1 MSAVLEGPE
10 TSNRLV
16 GMACCQCPAATS
28 PARLSAMVEAA
39 SRAIWQGAPGIGCAA
54 RRHLAATP
62 GCRYRRWPRA
72 VGDARLTNVKQ
83 IVFPARELARR
94 GQHRAPGTG
103 DRDRRLPAAPW
114 PQARCVIASPSS
126 QTARSGKICLLDGE
140 DLGVAG
146 ADPATKRSRR
156 AAILP
161 APGLP
166 SMGSVGRGWRRRAG
180 DLIWPL
186 CSTSQDS
193 FFFWR
198 SRACRLWGRVWGLR
212 GTGSRSPDALASA
225 P

>member
-103 DRDRRLPAAPW
+103 DRDRRLPAVRLATGQMRYCFPIQ
-114 PQARCVIASPSS
+114 PDGQIPARFASLTVRIS
-126 QTARSGKICLLDGE
+126 AWLALI
-140 DLGVAG
+140 
-146 ADPATKRSRR
+146 PATKRSRR
-156 AAILP
+156 A
-161 APGLP
+161 LP
-166 SMGSVGRGWRRRAG
+166 SSPRQGCHPWGVWARGGGAAQA
-180 DLIWPL
+180 
-186 CSTSQDS
+186 T
-193 FFFWR
+193 
-198 SRACRLWGRVWGLR
+198 
-212 GTGSRSPDALASA
+212 
-225 P
+225 